1 MRNAMHRS
9 TLAVLAVLGAL
20 ASLSSSAQAD
30 TQLIVLPGRISASS
44 HDGNVPANTI
54 DGAANTM
61 WRADASGGTQWI
73 QYGLGGC
80 HDVTGVQLAWVQGAA
95 RSYRYRVQTSV
106 DGQAWTDQFQGVSK
120 GAAPQLTRV
129 AEVAANYLRIASDGN
144 DVDRTVALSEA
155 QIVTSGAA
163 HCPALDA
170 APASGITR
178 SAGSRIAGMTT
189 VATYPGENFDLGG
202 YTLQL
207 PTGPQGS
214 VDTVKGS
221 ALESGYTNKPYF
233 YSDSEGAMVMM
244 DPRVG
249 STTSGSLH
257 PRTELRENA
266 TWTTGGTNIL
276 DANLAVTKIP
286 GNTAIAQIFQGTG
299 PSKPLCELQYS
310 SSGAV
315 KLFLEDT
322 NQGGSSHTTT
332 ITTVPVSTRFTY
344 QLKLSGKTITVK
356 VNGSTKT
363 FTMDDSFVGE
373 RFYFKAGN
381 YDQTATQGTPQT
393 TDGTVVKFYSLNITH

>member
-1 MRNAMHRS
+1 MNTAMHRT
-9 TLAVLAVLGAL
+9 TLAALVAFASL
-20 ASLSSSAQAD
+20 ASSVQAD
-30 TQLIVLPGRISASS
+30 DKLIVLPGSISASA

-54 DGAANTM
+54 DGATGTRWSAN
-61 WRADASGGTQWI
+61 ASNGPQWI
-73 QYGLGGC
+73 QYPLGGC
-80 HDVTGVQLAWVQGAA
+80 HNVTGVQLAWYRGES

-106 DGQAWTDQFQGVSK
+106 DGQAWTDEFKGTSS

-129 AEVAANYLRIASDGN
+129 AEVAANYVRIASDGN
-144 DVDRTVALSEA
+144 DVDGSVALSEA
-155 QIVTSGAA
+155 QIITSGPAN
-163 HCPALDA
+163 CPTADA
-170 APASGITR
+170 PESKIAR
-178 SAGSRIAGMTT
+178 SIQSRFSTMST
-189 VATYPGENFDLGG
+189 VASYPGENFNLGG

-207 PTGPQGS
+207 PTGTQGS
-214 VDTVKGS
+214 VDTVSGS
-221 ALESGYTNKPYF
+221 TLESGYTNKPYF
-233 YSDSEGAMVMM
+233 YSDSDGAMVMM

-257 PRTELRENA
+257 PRTEMRENA

-276 DANLAVTKIP
+276 DANVAVTKIP

-322 NQGGSSHTTT
+322 NEGGASHTTT
-332 ITTVPVSTRFTY
+332 ITTVPVGTKFTY

-356 VNGSTKT
+356 VNSTTKT

-373 RFYFKAGN
+373 KFYFKAGN

-393 TDGTVVKFYSLNITH
+393 SDGTVVKFYSLNITH

>member
-1 MRNAMHRS
+1 MKPTMHGP
-9 TLAVLAVLGAL
+9 TLAVLVALSSL
-20 ASLSSSAQAD
+20 ASIAQAD
-30 TQLIVLPGRISASS
+30 TRLIVLPGSVSASA

-54 DGAANTM
+54 DGAPNTI

-80 HDVTGVQLAWVQGAA
+80 HNVTGVQLAWSGGDT

-106 DGQAWTDQFQGVSK
+106 DGQAWSEEFK
-120 GAAPQLTRV
+120 GASLGTAPQMTRV
-129 AEVAANYLRIASDGN
+129 AEVAANYVRIASDGN
-144 DVDRTVALSEA
+144 DVDRSVALSEA
-155 QIVTSGAA
+155 QIMTSGAA
-163 HCPALDA
+163 HCPTLDA
-170 APASGITR
+170 APASMIAR
-178 SAGSRIAGMTT
+178 SVQLRYTEMAT
-189 VATYPGENFDLGG
+189 VASYPGENFNLGG

-214 VDTVKGS
+214 VDTVSGS
-221 ALESGYTNKPYF
+221 TLESGYINKPYF

-249 STTSGSLH
+249 STTSGSQH
-257 PRTELRENA
+257 PRTEMRENA

-276 DANLAVTKIP
+276 DANVAVTKIP

-322 NQGGSSHTTT
+322 NQGGASHTTT
-332 ITTVPVSTRFTY
+332 ITTVPVGTRFTY

-356 VNGSTKT
+356 VNSTTKT

-373 RFYFKAGN
+373 KFYFKAGN

-393 TDGTVVKFYSLNITH
+393 SDGTVVKFYSLNITH

>member
-1 MRNAMHRS
+1 MNTATHRT
-9 TLAVLAVLGAL
+9 TLAVLVAL
-20 ASLSSSAQAD
+20 SSLASSAQAD
-30 TQLIVLPGRISASS
+30 DKLIVLPGSISASA

-54 DGAANTM
+54 DGATGTR
-61 WRADASGGTQWI
+61 WSADASNGPQWI
-73 QYGLGGC
+73 QYPLGGC
-80 HDVTGVQLAWVQGAA
+80 HNITGVQLAWYRGES

-106 DGQAWTDQFQGVSK
+106 DGQAWTDEFKGTSS

-129 AEVAANYLRIASDGN
+129 AEVAANYVRIASDGN
-144 DVDRTVALSEA
+144 DVDGSVALSEA
-155 QIVTSGAA
+155 QIITSGPAN
-163 HCPALDA
+163 CPVGDA
-170 APASGITR
+170 PESKIAR
-178 SAGSRIAGMTT
+178 SVQSRFSTMST
-189 VATYPGENFDLGG
+189 VASYPGENFNLGG

-207 PTGPQGS
+207 PTGTQGS
-214 VDTVKGS
+214 VDTVSGS
-221 ALESGYTNKPYF
+221 TLESGYTNKPYF
-233 YSDSEGAMVMM
+233 YSDSDGAMVMM

-257 PRTELRENA
+257 PRTEMRENA

-276 DANLAVTKIP
+276 DANVAVTKIP

-322 NQGGSSHTTT
+322 NQGGASHTTT
-332 ITTVPVSTRFTY
+332 ITTVPVGTKFTY

-356 VNGSTKT
+356 VNSTTKT

-373 RFYFKAGN
+373 KFYFKAGN

-393 TDGTVVKFYSLNITH
+393 SDGTVVKFYSLNITH